1 MKCLQHSSFIL
12 TKKNI
17 TTKSSFY
24 HYYFFFFAICGADF
38 YTRSCFPCWPG
49 KAVMSLQHLAGRWC
63 QCSLEGSGLSFMGF
77 SRVHF
82 HSDAAFT
89 QTFMVS
95 LCYRC
100 ASCESD
106 SDPCDY
112 SFCPCRPLVLWRGTS
127 VNRHAK
133 ENWHINGFHTSQHPL
148 LFPPVKPNAV
158 CFGRQV

>member
-24 HYYFFFFAICGADF
+24 LFIFFAICGADF

-49 KAVMSLQHLAGRWC
+49 KAIMSLQH
-63 QCSLEGSGLSFMGF
+63 QCSPVDGASVLWKAPGFLSWGF

-100 ASCESD
+100 ARCESD

-112 SFCPCRPLVLWRGTS
+112 CFCPCRPLVLWRGTS

-148 LFPPVKPNAV
+148 LFPPVKPNPV